1 MMSRRSWWRQTQ
13 GWTRLRGRINL
24 PGVSRPCEI
33 GVVWCG
39 VIACLLA
46 CLLACSSH
54 ILGGASSQCLFACLL
69 AYTAYVCWK
78 ILLLVWMGSKNTK
91 KTDFHLSCSGLF
103 LMVTGGFRGARRL
116 LNTIRIDLDTAGA
129 GLTFLRQES
138 RFGAVLLSTQQMR
151 VPRSAC

>member
-1 MMSRRSWWRQTQ
+1 MSRRSWWRQTQ

-46 CLLACSSH
+46 CLLARATSLVAPAVSV
-54 ILGGASSQCLFACLL
+54 CLRACLL
-69 AYTAYVCWK
+69 TQRMFAGKFFCSSGWDQKTQ
-78 ILLLVWMGSKNTK
+78 
-91 KTDFHLSCSGLF
+91 KTDFHLSCSGSF